1 MVFDGANAGLDKVIS
16 GTRERLDNFRNTRGR
31 DWQVLAGDDDF
42 VRAMVKQFVD
52 QAADAPHG
60 AGAVT
65 MALSAYRLALMQI
78 ENERLEEALDMR
90 NAALELMWA
99 IDDHAEG
106 LCD

>member
-1 MVFDGANAGLDKVIS
+1 MFEGANAGLDKVIS
-16 GTRERLDNFRNTRGR
+16 GTRERLADFRATRGS
-31 DWQVLAGDDDF
+31 DWQALAGDDDF

-65 MALSAYRLALMQI
+65 MALSAYRLAVLQI
-78 ENERLEEALDMR
+78 ELERVEEALDMR
-90 NAALELMWA
+90 NAALDLMWA

-106 LCD
+106 RCD